1 MVPPWKS
8 GLVSLIGRPNVG
20 KSTLL
25 NRLIGAKV
33 AIVSEKPQTTRN
45 RILGVLN
52 RPEGQVVFVDT
63 PGIHKP
69 GYQLNRRMLQ
79 VVYRSLEGIDLLL
92 HLVDASQRFGRGEL
106 FVLRLVKNAGAPALL
121 LLNKIDLVEK
131 RRLLPIIDRYRHEH
145 SYGEIIPISA
155 LTGDGVPLL
164 LQKVFEHLPEG
175 EPLYP
180 QDFVTDKTEGF
191 LVGEIIREKVLQNT
205 REELPYTTAVLLESF
220 DRSERET
227 RRLVK
232 IYASVIVEKE
242 SQKGIVI
249 GRGGQRLKM
258 IGTAARQELEAF
270 FQCKVY
276 LELFVKVVQRW
287 RDDEKMLNLIGI
299 EP

>member
-1 MVPPWKS
+1 MVPPAKS
-8 GLVSLIGRPNVG
+8 GLVSLVGRTNVG

-33 AIVSEKPQTTRN
+33 AIVSDKPQTTRN
-45 RILGVLN
+45 RILGMLN
-52 RPEGQVVFVDT
+52 RPEGQVAFVDT

-79 VVYRSLEGIDLLL
+79 VVHRSLEGIDLLL
-92 HLVDASQRFGRGEL
+92 HLVDVSQRFGRGEL
-106 FVLRLVKNAGAPALL
+106 FVLELVKNAGAPALL

-131 RRLLPIIDRYRHEH
+131 RRLLPIIDRYRQEH
-145 SYGEIIPISA
+145 SYLEIIPVSA

-175 EPLYP
+175 ERLYP
-180 QDFVTDKTEGF
+180 EDLVTDKTEGF

-205 REELPYTTAVLLESF
+205 REELPYTTAVLLESL

-232 IYASVIVEKE
+232 IHASVIVEKE

-276 LELFVKVVQRW
+276 LELFVKVVERW
-287 RDDEKMLNLIGI
+287 RDDERILNVIGI
-299 EP
+299 EQ